1 MSYQE
6 FISKRKD
13 KDKEREDPED
23 PNHKSKRLSKRNI
36 INIKQAAESD
46 EEKKNLVFINSN
58 NLTEV

>member
-1 MSYQE
+1 MEAHTNMLTTGSKRIMSYQE

-36 INIKQAAESD
+36 INIK
-46 EEKKNLVFINSN
+46 
-58 NLTEV
+58 